1 MPYQRGGVFL
11 LGENYLLPSF
21 SFQVTPLLTLAI
33 QAIVNLDD
41 ASGYTSLSAEYNVAE
56 NFYIDFAA
64 YIFVGDD
71 LTVGASQTPI
81 LGSEYGANPNMLYSS
96 IRWYF

>member
-1 MPYQRGGVFL
+1 VFL

-21 SFQVTPLLTLAI
+21 SFQATPLLTLAI